1 MLTQGPSSLLINDQQ
16 AWQALIGSFIES
28 KGIKPDSYTVE
39 VSNTDISIV
48 TSTPHILQPLQAIFS
63 SSRATREG
71 LNYSLKEIFEVKGF
85 DGIELS
91 SPNVDFQ
98 SISAIGVLRKI
109 FSKEVLTE
117 CGLTKNALLNFDNSI
132 DKVLRIAIPSGAG
145 FEKMW
150 KGRLQILTSAM
161 IGAGINGM
169 RNAYLNDSRFV
180 GFNSELTSLELTPE
194 FQNAIGIVNHNGT
207 LQFVLNYQALL
218 KLLFPQPPQLQVEV
232 LFDNSLWKISFNK
245 QEALNYL
252 VRTFQEGFILTKD
265 HDHFTPVF
273 LPRGNLAKP
282 KNLLSLVLDCS
293 GSMEKVF
300 PQYINHVKSLL
311 RQILEQSSADDIIRI
326 VDFASESHTVVFKLS
341 GIKAEDQQ
349 KIELH
354 LASLEAGGVTRL
366 YDTTIQEL
374 DALGQYVE
382 YVESV
387 VIFTDGHDNLG
398 TKETEDQ
405 SVLEQRKAQFLTDYD
420 SYMKTKAAH
429 QAPSVFTMG
438 LGEGYNKELLGSW
451 AQRSGV
457 EHTHLQNIEDFSN
470 ILAHLE
476 KLRRP
481 RVLVK
486 FVQNMLEHF
495 HSVYEGTL
503 SIAKDIKINSVEP
516 FTVGDKE
523 YRVDPVLEKK
533 KTFTPSYK
541 SYAGYSGSEPDYSS
555 DGEEAIE
562 DLTQKTKRLSFCP
575 LF

>member
-28 KGIKPDSYTVE
+28 KGIKPESYTVE

-169 RNAYLNDSRFV
+169 RNAYLNDSSFV
-180 GFNSELTSLELTPE
+180 GFNSELTSLELTLE
-194 FQNAIGIVNHNGT
+194 FQNAIGIVIHNGT
-207 LQFVLNYQALL
+207 SQFVLNYQELL
-218 KLLFPQPPQLQVEV
+218 KLLFPQPPQLQVEI
-232 LFDNSLWKISFNK
+232 LPSNLLWKISFKK

-265 HDHFTPVF
+265 HDQFTPVF

-293 GSMEKVF
+293 GSMKDVF
-300 PQYINHVKSLL
+300 PQYINHVKSLFDL
-311 RQILEQSSADDIIRI
+311 ILEQSLADDIIRI
-326 VDFASESHTVVFKLS
+326 VDFATESHTVVFKLN
-341 GIKAEDQQ
+341 GNKIEDQQ
-349 KIELH
+349 KIESH
-354 LASLEAGGVTRL
+354 LDSLKADGVTRL

-374 DALGQYVE
+374 DALGQYAE

-387 VIFTDGHDNLG
+387 VIFTDGHDYLG
-398 TKETEDQ
+398 TQETEDL
-405 SVLEQRKAQFLTDYD
+405 LEQRKNQFLTDYD

-516 FTVGDKE
+516 FTVGHKE

-533 KTFTPSYK
+533 KTYTPSYK

-555 DGEEAIE
+555 EGEEAIE